1 MPKSKGDQR
10 IWGLLAQS
18 VEQVKKKSGKVENAR
33 TVRQREKDRLAR
45 LRGAAA
51 DSASELESA
60 TSFGGQ
66 SEDSRASV
74 PRNEDSFTGESGV
87 RSRAGAEL
95 GFWTF

>member
-1 MPKSKGDQR
+1 MLLLLLTETLQMPKSKGDQR

-45 LRGAAA
+45 LRGTAA

-60 TSFGGQ
+60 TSLSGRRR
-66 SEDSRASV
+66 SSCSTNISRA
-74 PRNEDSFTGESGV
+74 
-87 RSRAGAEL
+87 
-95 GFWTF
+95 